1 MYRYLVDQLE
11 FFKNSKIIFPLTIQ
25 QLKSKYTII
34 KFLMSYYRRKPVKM
48 AAIYNFHK
56 INGCL
61 KRSSLLGLFGKLT
74 KLLKKEIK
82 MRKHHSTHWFCDRH
96 IETVKRKERKKAK
109 AVIKVKKWG
118 ELGGWG
124 VGSTMDSFI

>member
-1 MYRYLVDQLE
+1 MDRYLVNQLK
-11 FFKNSKIIFPLTIQ
+11 FFKNTKIIFPLTIQ
-25 QLKSKYTII
+25 QLKSKYPII

-48 AAIYNFHK
+48 AAIYYYFHK

-96 IETVKRKERKKAK
+96 IETVKQGRMKKCRQKEEAF
-109 AVIKVKKWG
+109 IKVKKWG
-118 ELGGWG
+118 AWWK
-124 VGSTMDSFI
+124 DQ